1 MVDRHFSLPS
11 MAELYDHFHF
21 WGCSPDDDFY
31 LEAVMEARSVLD
43 VGCGTGLL
51 LRKAREHGHTGRLVG
66 LDPADAMLAVGRRD
80 RDDVEWTLGDLVEGP
95 YDGEAPPLEEG
106 GFDLVVMTGHAFQVF
121 LTDEETRENLSR
133 VRRLLAPEGRLIFE
147 TRNPAARGWE
157 AWNPE
162 RVRTVRGPE
171 GRSATSVHRLERVE
185 GDLVTFTSTYTLKG
199 RGGDRVEPQHAAL
212 SRYRNG
218 PEPSGRGGFENGRAV
233 RVLGSES
240 ADRYER
246 GDHRLRP
253 PRLRSPSSERFR
265 GR

>member
-185 GDLVTFTSTYTLKG
+185 RDLVTFTSTYTLKG
-199 RGGDRVEPQHAAL
+199 RGEIGSSRSTLRFPDAGTVRSLLGEAGLRTAAL
-212 SRYRNG
+212 YG
-218 PEPSGRGGFENGRAV
+218 YW
-233 RVLGSES
+233 
-240 ADRYER
+240 D
-246 GDHRLRP
+246 
-253 PRLRSPSSERFR
+253 RSPLTDTSEEIIVFARPA
-265 GR
+265 